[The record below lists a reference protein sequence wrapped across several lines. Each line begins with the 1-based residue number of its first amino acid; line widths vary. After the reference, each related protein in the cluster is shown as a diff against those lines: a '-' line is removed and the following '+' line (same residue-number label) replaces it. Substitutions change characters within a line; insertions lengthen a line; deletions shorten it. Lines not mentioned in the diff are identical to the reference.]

1 MKGPE
6 KRITDAILARLRS
19 RPNTWRVKIG
29 AGPWQVAG
37 LPDIIGCTGGRFF
50 AFEVKIPG
58 KTATPLQAATLAAIK
73 RAGGIAECV
82 TSVDEVEFVLK
93 TEEPKP

>member
-29 AGPWQVAG
+29 AGPWQIAG
-37 LPDIIGCTGGRFF
+37 LPDIIGCADGRFF
-50 AFEVKIPG
+50 ALEVKQPG
-58 KTATPLQAATLAAIK
+58 RKPTPLQAATLAAIR
-73 RAGGIAECV
+73 RANGIAECV
-82 TSVDEVEFVLK
+82 TSVDEVEFVLNGDR
-93 TEEPKP
+93 TS